1 MTNMSKI
8 MILAI
13 GGAGCNMVET
23 IMREASA
30 HWVREATYLF
40 ADTDQ
45 TRLAELEKRG
55 YQTISL
61 IDNENPCEV
70 IKGVEKLYLLSGMGG
85 QTGSE
90 YVNIVADSAKAAGV
104 HDVSAIVTTPF
115 YFEGERKIA
124 RAKTAIESM
133 NGVKT
138 MVLHNDDL
146 LAKYADINFATAFYY
161 ADMSALKAIESGV
174 I

>member
-1 MTNMSKI
+1 

-13 GGAGCNMVET
+13 GGAGCNMAET
-23 IMREASA
+23 IMCEASA
-30 HWVREATYLF
+30 HWVRESTYLF

-45 TRLAELEKRG
+45 ARLAELGERG

-70 IKGVEKLYLLSGMGG
+70 MKGVEKLYLLTGMGG
-85 QTGSE
+85 KTGSE
-90 YVNIVADSAKAAGV
+90 YVNIVAENAKDTGV
-104 HDVSAIVTTPF
+104 QEVSAIVTMPF
-115 YFEGERKIA
+115 YFEGEGKITK
-124 RAKTAIESM
+124 AKEAIENL

-138 MVLHNDDL
+138 KVLHNDDL
-146 LAKYADINFATAFYY
+146 LEKYADINFATAFNY
-161 ADMSALKAIESGV
+161 ADLSALKAIESGE

>member
-1 MTNMSKI
+1 MSKT

-13 GGAGCNMVET
+13 GGAGCNMAET

-45 TRLAELEKRG
+45 AILTELAQRG
-55 YQTISL
+55 YHTISL
-61 IDNENPCEV
+61 KCNENTCE
-70 IKGVEKLYLLSGMGG
+70 IMKGVEKLYLMAGMGG
-85 QTGSE
+85 KTGSE

-104 HDVSAIVTTPF
+104 QYVSAIVSTPF
-115 YFEGERKIA
+115 YFEGEGKIVK
-124 RAKTAIESM
+124 AKEAIESL

-138 MVLHNDDL
+138 KVLHNDDL
-146 LAKYADINFATAFYY
+146 LENYADINFATAFNY
-161 ADMSALKAIESGV
+161 ADLSALKAIESGE

>member
-1 MTNMSKI
+1 MSKT

-30 HWVREATYLF
+30 LWVREATYLF

-45 TRLAELEKRG
+45 ARLTELAKKG

-61 IDNENPCEV
+61 NDSGISADNLKE
-70 IKGVEKLYLLSGMGG
+70 VEKLYIIAGLGG
-85 QTGSE
+85 NTGSAYINE
-90 YVNIVADSAKAAGV
+90 VAKTAKATGIN
-104 HDVSAIVTTPF
+104 DVSAIVTTPF
-115 YFEGERKIA
+115 YFEGEGKITK
-124 RAKTAIESM
+124 AKEAIESL
-133 NGVKT
+133 NGIKT
-138 MVLHNDDL
+138 KVLHNDDL
-146 LAKYADINFATAFYY
+146 LEKYADINFATAFNY
-161 ADMSALKAIESGV
+161 ADMSVLKAIESEE